1 MTKIFRPIAATVA
14 SSLVRDQKTSY
25 QKPQPTFVPYPTPLT
40 PEEVLGTGLDN
51 DPKRLKVPA
60 YYNEVVFV
68 SPFAKVK
75 RLWWMELTTGTTS
88 RTTRGFT
95 LSSTTRIK
103 VLHSSGTHPSPRDS
117 HSSMA
122 VGSKLYVFGGTDGT
136 SPLNHTLCFGYCYQH
151 FGDVSAPRE
160 GHSTSL
166 IGDNLFMFGGSGK
179 SSDPSEE
186 EYYNDLH
193 VLNMNTFVWK
203 KISTTGA
210 SPISRD
216 SHTCSSYKNCFVVM
230 GDADGGNPETMAW
243 RERLVFG
250 RLRIPL
256 VPGLLHVSP
265 LQEILW
271 TQSWLLLLLTLL
283 PFLTIWL
290 PFFCEEMLR
299 EKDPSEPKLSMR
311 KELKRRWQ
319 EYRATPFMLDKQRD
333 VDKSLVSSHGEFQ
346 AHVQPLG
353 EKMFEA
359 REETTGRPKDRSK
372 GQTEQRESEETM
384 HCAHRLHFASIAK
397 PYIFVQPEQLLDDA
411 YYAVKKLAWLGS
423 DWPVVAVNP
432 VGGIRT
438 AMERTPSGWS
448 HPWIPKERISAW
460 DTVAGYTSSAVYA
473 AALEDLVGSLMQGKF
488 ADFVV
493 LSESPFGQG
502 TGIFPRVHIC
512 KKIGEEKAARIIK
525 QLDLKLD
532 NILSKLKK
540 EMRESGDQH
549 L

>member
-1 MTKIFRPIAATVA
+1 MTKIFRPIAATAA

-51 DPKRLKVPA
+51 GPKRLKVPA

-68 SPFAKVK
+68 SPFAKIDVLWSEMRRGLGVK
-75 RLWWMELTTGTTS
+75 GTYTWS
-88 RTTRGFT
+88 
-95 LSSTTRIK
+95 K
-103 VLHSSGTHPSPRDS
+103 PVMKGTHPSPRDS

-151 FGDVSAPRE
+151 FGDVPAPRE

-186 EYYNDLH
+186 EYYNDLL
-193 VLNMNTFVWK
+193 VLNTNTFVWK

-243 RERLVFG
+243 WERLVFG

-311 KELKRRWQ
+311 KELKRRRQ
-319 EYRATPFMLDKQRD
+319 EYPAMPFMLDKQRD

-359 REETTGRPKDRSK
+359 R
-372 GQTEQRESEETM
+372 
-384 HCAHRLHFASIAK
+384 
-397 PYIFVQPEQLLDDA
+397 PEQLLDDA

-448 HPWIPKERISAW
+448 HPWIPEERISAW
-460 DTVAGYTSSAVYA
+460 DAVAGYTSSAVYA

-502 TGIFPRVHIC
+502 TGIFPRVVTF
-512 KKIGEEKAARIIK
+512 IGG
-525 QLDLKLD
+525 
-532 NILSKLKK
+532 NIAFIS
-540 EMRESGDQH
+540 
-549 L
+549 